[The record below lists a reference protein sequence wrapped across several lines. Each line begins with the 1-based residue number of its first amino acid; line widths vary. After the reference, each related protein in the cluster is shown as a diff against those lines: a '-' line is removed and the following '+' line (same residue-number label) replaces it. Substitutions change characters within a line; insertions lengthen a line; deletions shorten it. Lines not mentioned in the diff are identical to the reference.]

1 MSCHTSTSGGGSRGP
16 SIKPCALVASRAFRP
31 ELISRTRGE
40 RAEGGSLGEIARGL
54 NLDGVATY
62 RVAAGGGH
70 RRCVPSSHVRACR
83 RLADFGTSSCHDC
96 CWVTSVEIVGRDAEL
111 RSVSAFLDRTGEG
124 PAALMLDG
132 EAGIGKSTLWLAGVE
147 AARERGFR
155 VLSARPA
162 EVEQGLAHAGLG
174 DLFEGVLESVVPAL
188 SVPRRRALEVALL
201 VEPSAGRS
209 VDPRTLGV
217 ALRNAVEVLAAGGP
231 VVLAVDDVQW
241 LDLSSAGA
249 LAFAV
254 RRLGKGPV
262 LLLLARRVGEGA
274 ETSELERALDAERV
288 ERLPVGPLSLGALHR
303 LLRSRLGRTF
313 GRSTL
318 LQVYETSGG
327 NPFFALELARALER
341 RLEPAAGE
349 PLPVP
354 AQLEALLAR
363 RLADLP
369 PGAVEVLRLAGAL
382 ARPTLG
388 LIEAAAG
395 SDVGVALRPAI
406 EAGLVALDGDRVRFT
421 HPLFPLAVASQLT
434 PDKRRELH
442 GRLAA
447 VVNDVEQ
454 RARHLALAT
463 EGPDEEVAAALE
475 AAAEA
480 AAARGGWAA
489 AAELYEFA
497 GWRTPRGA
505 LEGSRRRLRASRI
518 WDEVG
523 DDARALRLVEPLAS
537 ELPPGPERARAL
549 MQLSYLS
556 TDLAEGVKLGE
567 EALLQPGLDDAL
579 SAEIHNEQA
588 NNYGLLLE
596 LASARSHAAAA
607 VEHAERTGDPALLAQ
622 SLAFHL
628 NLEHVAGNPGSDHLV
643 RRSLALEHD
652 AGERPHFRSP
662 TWAKGQRLYRAGWL
676 DEARSLHDDYRRRA
690 QDYGLDALDAQSA
703 YWLVWL
709 ECQAGRLGEAE
720 RLLSEYSGSF
730 GEESGGRHLGV
741 GAAGEV
747 ATYAGRLEEARAL
760 FAEGAELAARGHLED
775 FRLLNLARL
784 AFVDLSLGD
793 ARAALD
799 RLSPLV
805 DRLEEKGYRHP
816 GFAPVLPEAIEAAIA
831 VGWLDIAGA
840 LVARLERQART
851 LAEPWPLAVA
861 ARSRALL
868 AAATGDFEASF
879 EAFASALAEHKR
891 IPMPFEHA
899 RTLLALGAA
908 QRRAK
913 RRAEARASLQ
923 QALRIFQELGTPVW
937 AEKAHAELGGI
948 GGRAREKG
956 LTPAESRVAAL
967 VAEGRTNR
975 EVAAALFLGERTVET
990 HLTHIY
996 AKLGV
1001 RSRTELARRL
1011 R

>member
-1 MSCHTSTSGGGSRGP
+1 V
-16 SIKPCALVASRAFRP
+16 L
-31 ELISRTRGE
+31 E
-40 RAEGGSLGEIARGL
+40 
-54 NLDGVATY
+54 
-62 RVAAGGGH
+62 
-70 RRCVPSSHVRACR
+70 
-83 RLADFGTSSCHDC
+83 
-96 CWVTSVEIVGRDAEL
+96 
-111 RSVSAFLDRTGEG
+111 
-124 PAALMLDG
+124 G

-147 AARERGFR
+147 AARERGLR
-155 VLSARPA
+155 VLSSRPA
-162 EVEQGLAHAGLG
+162 EAEQGLAHAGLG
-174 DLFEGVLESVVPAL
+174 DLLEDVLEVVVPAL
-188 SVPRRRALEVALL
+188 SAPRRRALEVALL
-201 VEPSAGRS
+201 VEQSAGRS

-217 ALRNAVEVLAAGGP
+217 AVRNAVEVLAAKGP

-241 LDLSSAGA
+241 LDLSSASA
-249 LAFAV
+249 LAFGV
-254 RRLGKGPV
+254 RRLGNEPV
-262 LLLLARRVGEGA
+262 LLLLARRVGERA

-288 ERLPVGPLSLGALHR
+288 ERLLVGPLSLGALHR
-303 LLRSRLGRTF
+303 LVRSRLARTIGRA
-313 GRSTL
+313 TL

-341 RLEPAAGE
+341 LPRPPAAGE

-354 AQLEALLAR
+354 AQLDALLAQ

-369 PGAVEVLRLAGAL
+369 PRTVEGLELASAL

-388 LIEAAAG
+388 LVEAAAG
-395 SDVGVALRPAI
+395 NDLGTAFRPAI
-406 EAGLVALDGDRVRFT
+406 EAGLVRLDGDRLRFT

-434 PDKRRELH
+434 PDERRELH

-447 VVNDVEQ
+447 VVDDVEQ

-463 EGPDEEVAAALE
+463 DGPDAEVAAALE

-497 GWRTPRGA
+497 AARTPRGA
-505 LEGSRRRLRASRI
+505 PEGSGRRLRASGI

-523 DDARALRLVEPLAS
+523 DDARALRLVEPLAA

-556 TDLAEGVKLGE
+556 NDFAEGVKLGE
-567 EALLQPGLDDAL
+567 EALRQPGLDDAL

-588 NNYGLLLE
+588 NNYGLLRE

-622 SLAFHL
+622 ALAIHL
-628 NLEHVAGNPGSDHLV
+628 FLDHVAGHPVSDHLV
-643 RRSLALEHD
+643 RRSLALEHEV
-652 AGERPHFRSP
+652 GERPHFRSP
-662 TWAKGQRLYRAGWL
+662 TWANGQRLLRAGRL
-676 DEARSLHDDYRRRA
+676 DEARSLYDDYRRRA
-690 QDYGLDALDAQSA
+690 RDYGLDALDAHVA
-703 YWLVWL
+703 YWLVRL
-709 ECQAGRLGEAE
+709 ECQAGRLDEAE
-720 RLLSEYSGSF
+720 RLLSEYSGVF
-730 GEESGGRHLGV
+730 GEEKRHLGLN
-741 GAAGEV
+741 AAGQV

-760 FAEGAELAARGHLED
+760 FAEGADLAARGHLED
-775 FRLLNLARL
+775 FRVLNLAEL

-799 RLSPLV
+799 RLLPLV

-816 GFAPVLPEAIEAAIA
+816 SFPAVLPHAIEAAIA
-831 VGWLDIAGA
+831 VGELETAGA
-840 LVARLERQART
+840 LVDRLERQARA

-879 EAFASALAEHKR
+879 EAFACALAGHER
-891 IPMPFEHA
+891 VPMPFERA
-899 RTLLALGAA
+899 RTLLALGVV
-908 QRRAK
+908 QRRA
-913 RRAEARASLQ
+913 RHRAEARASLQ

-937 AEKAHAELGGI
+937 AEKAHAELGRI
-948 GGRAREKG
+948 GGRRRTEG
-956 LTPAESRVAAL
+956 LTPAERRVAEL
-967 VAEGRTNR
+967 VAEGRANR
-975 EVAAALFLGERTVET
+975 EVAAALFLSERTVAT

>member
-1 MSCHTSTSGGGSRGP
+1 M
-16 SIKPCALVASRAFRP
+16 
-31 ELISRTRGE
+31 TRG
-40 RAEGGSLGEIARGL
+40 
-54 NLDGVATY
+54 
-62 RVAAGGGH
+62 
-70 RRCVPSSHVRACR
+70 
-83 RLADFGTSSCHDC
+83 
-96 CWVTSVEIVGRDAEL
+96 EIVGRDAEL
-111 RSVSAFLDRTGEG
+111 RSLSAFLDRTAAG
-124 PAALMLDG
+124 PAALVLEG

-162 EVEQGLAHAGLG
+162 EAEQGLAHAALG
-174 DLFEGVLESVVPAL
+174 DVFEDVFEIVVPAL
-188 SVPRRRALEVALL
+188 SAPRRRALEVALL
-201 VEPSAGRS
+201 VEQAAGGS

-217 ALRNAVEVLAAGGP
+217 AVRTAVEVLAAGGP
-231 VVLAVDDVQW
+231 LVLAVDDVQW
-241 LDLSSAGA
+241 LDPSSASA

-254 RRLGKGPV
+254 RRLGNEPV
-262 LLLLARRVGEGA
+262 LLLLARRVGERA
-274 ETSELERALDAERV
+274 ETSEFERALDAERV
-288 ERLPVGPLSLGALHR
+288 ERRLVGPLSLGAIHR
-303 LLRSRLGRTF
+303 LLRSRLRRTL

-318 LQVYETSGG
+318 LQVYEASGG

-341 RLEPAAGE
+341 LPPPAAGE
-349 PLPVP
+349 PLPAP

-369 PGAVEVLRLAGAL
+369 PDTVEVLRLAGAL

-388 LIEAAAG
+388 LVEAAAG
-395 SDVGVALRPAI
+395 SDVGTALRSAI
-406 EAGLVALDGDRVRFT
+406 EAGLVALDGDRLRFM

-434 PDKRRELH
+434 PDEGRELH

-463 EGPDEEVAAALE
+463 KGPDAEVAAALE

-497 GWRTPRGA
+497 AARTPRGA
-505 LEGSRRRLRASRI
+505 PEGSRRRLRASGI

-523 DDARALRLVEPLAS
+523 DDARALRLVEPLAA

-549 MQLSYLS
+549 MRLSYLLG
-556 TDLAEGVKLGE
+556 DLAEGVKLGE
-567 EALLQPGLDDAL
+567 EALLQPGLDDTL
-579 SAEIHNEQA
+579 SAEIHNQQA
-588 NNYGLLLE
+588 NTYDLLLE

-607 VEHAERTGDPALLAQ
+607 VEHAERTGEPALLAQ
-622 SLAFHL
+622 ALAFYL
-628 NLEHVAGNPGSDHLV
+628 DFEHEAGNPISDELT
-643 RRSLALEHD
+643 RSLALEHD
-652 AGERPHFRSP
+652 AGERPYFHSP
-662 TWAKGQRLYRAGWL
+662 TWVAAIRLFRAGRL
-676 DEARSLHDDYRRRA
+676 DEARRFYQEYRRRA
-690 QDYGLDALDAQSA
+690 QDYGLDAFDA
-703 YWLVWL
+703 LVAFRLVRL
-709 ECQAGRLGEAE
+709 ECQAGRLDEAE
-720 RLLSEYSGSF
+720 RLLSEYSGFF
-730 GEESGGRHLGV
+730 GEESGGRHLGL
-741 GAAGEV
+741 GAAGVV
-747 ATYAGRLEEARAL
+747 AAYAGRSEEARAL
-760 FAEGAELAARGHLED
+760 FAVGAELAARQHDEWFRMSNLEG
-775 FRLLNLARL
+775 L

-799 RLSPLV
+799 RLLPLV
-805 DRLEEKGYRHP
+805 DRLDEKGYRHP
-816 GFAPVLPEAIEAAIA
+816 GFAPVLPHAIEAAIA
-831 VGWLDIAGA
+831 VGELETAGA
-840 LVARLERQART
+840 LVDRLEGQAHT

-861 ARSRALL
+861 ARSRGLL

-879 EAFASALAEHKR
+879 EAFACALAEHER
-891 IPMPFEHA
+891 VPMPFERA

-908 QRRAK
+908 QRRAR

-923 QALRIFQELGTPVW
+923 QALRVFQELGTPVW
-937 AEKAHAELGGI
+937 AEKAHAELGHV
-948 GGRAREKG
+948 GGRRRAEG
-956 LTPAESRVAAL
+956 LTPAERRVAAL

-975 EVAAALFLGERTVET
+975 EVAATLFLGERTVET

>member
-1 MSCHTSTSGGGSRGP
+1 
-16 SIKPCALVASRAFRP
+16 
-31 ELISRTRGE
+31 
-40 RAEGGSLGEIARGL
+40 
-54 NLDGVATY
+54 
-62 RVAAGGGH
+62 
-70 RRCVPSSHVRACR
+70 
-83 RLADFGTSSCHDC
+83 
-96 CWVTSVEIVGRDAEL
+96 VTSDEIFGRDEEL
-111 RSVSAFLDRTGEG
+111 RSLSAIFERTAAG
-124 PAALMLDG
+124 PAALVLEG

-147 AARERGFR
+147 AAREHGFR
-155 VLSARPA
+155 VLSTRPA
-162 EVEQGLAHAGLG
+162 EAEQGLAHAGLG
-174 DLFEGVLESVVPAL
+174 DLFEDVREIVVPEL
-188 SVPRRRALEVALL
+188 SVPRRHALEVALL
-201 VEPSAGRS
+201 VEPSTGRS

-217 ALRNAVEVLAAGGP
+217 ALRNAVEVLAGNGP

-254 RRLGKGPV
+254 RRLGNAPV
-262 LLLLARRVGEGA
+262 LLLLARRVGDHA
-274 ETSELERALDAERV
+274 ETSELERALDVERV
-288 ERLPVGPLSLGALHR
+288 ERLPVGPLSLGAIHR
-303 LLRSRLGRTF
+303 LLRLRLDRMF

-341 RLEPAAGE
+341 LPPPAVGE

-354 AQLEALLAR
+354 AQLGALLAR

-369 PGAVEVLRLAGAL
+369 PDTVEVLRLAGAL

-388 LIEAAAG
+388 LVEAAAG
-395 SDVGVALRPAI
+395 SDLDTALGPAI
-406 EAGLVALDGDRVRFT
+406 EAGLVALDGDRLRFM
-421 HPLFPLAVASQLT
+421 HPLFPLAVASGLT
-434 PDKRRELH
+434 PDERRELH

-447 VVNDVEQ
+447 VVDDVEQ

-489 AAELYEFA
+489 AAELYELA
-497 GWRTPRGA
+497 AARTQRGA
-505 LEGSRRRLRASRI
+505 PEGSRRRLRASGI

-523 DDARALRLVEPLAS
+523 DDARALRLIEPLAP

-549 MQLSYLS
+549 MQLSHLLGDY
-556 TDLAEGVKLGE
+556 AEGVKLGE
-567 EALLQPGLDDAL
+567 EALLQPGLGDAL

-588 NNYGLLLE
+588 NNYDLLLE

-607 VEHAERTGDPALLAQ
+607 VEHAERTGEPALLAQ
-622 SLAFHL
+622 ALAL
-628 NLEHVAGNPGSDHLV
+628 YLDLEHVAGNPVSDDLV
-643 RRSLALEHD
+643 RRSLASEHD
-652 AGERPHFRSP
+652 AGERPYFRSP
-662 TWAKGQRLYRAGWL
+662 TWAVAGRLFRAGRL
-676 DEARSLHDDYRRRA
+676 DEARRFCQEYRRRA
-690 QDYGLDALDAQSA
+690 QEYGVDAFDAQVA
-703 YWLVWL
+703 LHLVLL
-709 ECQAGRLGEAE
+709 ECQAGRLDEAD
-720 RLLSEYSGSF
+720 RLASEYSGF
-730 GEESGGRHLGV
+730 FEDESGGRPLGLSAAGVV
-741 GAAGEV
+741 GA
-747 ATYAGRLEEARAL
+747 YAGRSEEARTL
-760 FAEGAELAARGHLED
+760 FAEGAELAARQHDEW
-775 FRLLNLARL
+775 FRMSNLAGL

-793 ARAALD
+793 ARTALD
-799 RLSPLV
+799 RLLPIV

-816 GFAPVLPEAIEAAIA
+816 SFPPVLPHAIEAAIA
-831 VGWLDIAGA
+831 VGELETARA
-840 LVARLERQART
+840 LVDRLERQAIA
-851 LAEPWPLAVA
+851 LPEPWPLADA
-861 ARSRALL
+861 ARSRALF

-879 EAFASALAEHKR
+879 GAFTSALAEHER
-891 IPMPFEHA
+891 LPMPFERA

-908 QRRAK
+908 QRRA
-913 RRAEARASLQ
+913 RHRAEARASLQ
-923 QALRIFQELGTPVW
+923 QALRIFQELRTPVW
-937 AEKAHAELGGI
+937 AEKARAELGRI

>member
-1 MSCHTSTSGGGSRGP
+1 MT
-16 SIKPCALVASRAFRP
+16 
-31 ELISRTRGE
+31 
-40 RAEGGSLGEIARGL
+40 
-54 NLDGVATY
+54 
-62 RVAAGGGH
+62 
-70 RRCVPSSHVRACR
+70 
-83 RLADFGTSSCHDC
+83 
-96 CWVTSVEIVGRDAEL
+96 VEIVGRDEEL
-111 RSVSAFLDRTGEG
+111 RSLSAFLDRTTEG
-124 PAALMLDG
+124 PATLVLEG

-155 VLSARPA
+155 VLSSRPA
-162 EVEQGLAHAGLG
+162 EAEQGLAHAGLG
-174 DLFEGVLESVVPAL
+174 DLFEDVLELVVPEL
-188 SVPRRRALEVALL
+188 SAPRRRALEVALL
-201 VEPSAGRS
+201 VEEAAGRS

-217 ALRNAVEVLAAGGP
+217 AMRNAVEVLAAKGP

-241 LDLSSAGA
+241 LDLSSASA

-254 RRLGKGPV
+254 RRLGNDEPV

-274 ETSELERALDAERV
+274 ETSELELALEAERV

-303 LLRSRLGRTF
+303 LLRSRLGHTF

-341 RLEPAAGE
+341 VPQPPAAGE

-369 PGAVEVLRLAGAL
+369 PRTVEVLRVVAAL

-388 LIEAAAG
+388 LVEAAAG
-395 SDVGVALRPAI
+395 NDLGTALRPAI
-406 EAGLVALDGDRVRFT
+406 ETELVRLDGDRLRFV

-434 PDKRRELH
+434 PDERCELH

-447 VVNDVEQ
+447 VVDDIEQ

-463 EGPDEEVAAALE
+463 DGLDAEVAAALE

-497 GWRTPRGA
+497 SARTPRQA
-505 LEGSRRRLRASRI
+505 PEGSRRLLRASGI

-523 DDARALRLVEPLAS
+523 DDPRALRLVEPFAAELA
-537 ELPPGPERARAL
+537 PGPERARAL
-549 MQLSYLS
+549 MQLSHLRS
-556 TDLAEGVKLGE
+556 DFDFAEGVKLGE

-579 SAEIHNEQA
+579 SAEIHDEQA
-588 NNYGLLLE
+588 NNCALLLE

-607 VEHAERTGDPALLAQ
+607 VEHAERTGEPALFAQ
-622 SLAFHL
+622 ALGFYL
-628 NLEHVAGNPGSDHLV
+628 NLEHVAGNPVSDELDHY
-643 RRSLALEHD
+643 SLELEHL
-652 AGERPHFRSP
+652 AGERPYFHSP
-662 TWAKGQRLYRAGWL
+662 TWLKGQRLLRAGRL
-676 DEARSLHDDYRRRA
+676 DEARSLYDDYRRRA
-690 QDYGLDALDAQSA
+690 QDYGLDSFDTQAALQ
-703 YWLVWL
+703 LVRL
-709 ECQAGRLGEAE
+709 ECQAGRLDEAD
-720 RLLSEYSGSF
+720 RLVSEYAGFF
-730 GEESGGRHLGV
+730 GEESGGRLTGPR
-741 GAAGEV
+741 AAGV
-747 ATYAGRLEEARAL
+747 AAAYAGRIEEARAL
-760 FAEGAELAARGHLED
+760 FAEGAELAAQGHLEL
-775 FRLLNLARL
+775 FRMRSLEGL

-799 RLSPLV
+799 RLLPLV
-805 DRLEEKGYRHP
+805 DRLEARGYRHP
-816 GFAPVLPEAIEAAIA
+816 TESAVLPDAIEAAIA
-831 VGWLDIAGA
+831 VGELKTAVA
-840 LVARLERQART
+840 LVGRLERRART

-861 ARSRALL
+861 ARSRGLL

-879 EAFASALAEHKR
+879 EAFAYALAEHAR
-891 IPMPFEHA
+891 IQMPFEHA
-899 RTLLALGAA
+899 RTLLAFGAA
-908 QRRAK
+908 QRRA
-913 RRAEARASLQ
+913 RRRGEARASLQ
-923 QALRIFQELGTPVW
+923 QALRIFQELGTPAW
-937 AEKAHAELGGI
+937 AEKARAELGRV
-948 GGRAREKG
+948 GGRRRAEG
-956 LTPAESRVAAL
+956 LTPAERRVADL

-975 EVAAALFLGERTVET
+975 QVAATLFLSERTVAT
-990 HLTHIY
+990 HLSHIY

>member
-1 MSCHTSTSGGGSRGP
+1 
-16 SIKPCALVASRAFRP
+16 V
-31 ELISRTRGE
+31 TRG
-40 RAEGGSLGEIARGL
+40 
-54 NLDGVATY
+54 
-62 RVAAGGGH
+62 
-70 RRCVPSSHVRACR
+70 
-83 RLADFGTSSCHDC
+83 
-96 CWVTSVEIVGRDAEL
+96 EIVGRDEEL
-111 RSVSAFLDRTGEG
+111 RSLSAFLDRTAAG
-124 PAALMLDG
+124 PAALVLEG

-147 AARERGFR
+147 AAREGGSR

-162 EVEQGLAHAGLG
+162 EAEQGLAHAGLG
-174 DLFEGVLESVVPAL
+174 DLFEDVLELVVPAL
-188 SVPRRRALEVALL
+188 SAPRRRALEVALL
-201 VEPSAGRS
+201 VEPSVGRS

-217 ALRNAVEVLAAGGP
+217 ALRNTVEVLAAEGP

-241 LDLSSAGA
+241 LDLSSASA

-254 RRLGKGPV
+254 RRLGDERV
-262 LLLLARRVGEGA
+262 LLLLARRVGDRA
-274 ETSELERALDAERV
+274 EPSELERALDAERV
-288 ERLPVGPLSLGALHR
+288 ERLPVGPLSLGAIHR
-303 LLRSRLGRTF
+303 LLRLRLDRMF

-327 NPFFALELARALER
+327 NPLFALELARALER
-341 RLEPAAGE
+341 LPPPGVGE
-349 PLPVP
+349 SLPVP

-369 PGAVEVLRLAGAL
+369 PDTAEVLGLAGAL

-388 LIEAAAG
+388 LVEAAAG
-395 SDVGVALRPAI
+395 SDLGTALRPAI

-434 PDKRRELH
+434 LDERRELH

-447 VVNDVEQ
+447 VVDDVEQ

-480 AAARGGWAA
+480 AAAHGGWAA
-489 AAELYEFA
+489 AAELYELA
-497 GWRTPRGA
+497 AARTPREA
-505 LEGSRRRLRASRI
+505 REGSRRRLRASGV
-518 WDEVG
+518 WEEVG
-523 DDARALRLVEPLAS
+523 DDARALRLVEPLAR
-537 ELPPGPERARAL
+537 ELPPGRERARAL
-549 MQLSYLS
+549 MQLSHLLGDY
-556 TDLAEGVKLGE
+556 AEGVKLGE
-567 EALLQPGLDDAL
+567 EALLQPGLDDGL
-579 SAEIHNEQA
+579 SAEIHDEQA

-607 VEHAERTGDPALLAQ
+607 VEHAERTGDPALLARV
-622 SLAFHL
+622 LAFHL
-628 NLEHVAGNPGSDHLV
+628 NLEHDAGNPVSDYLV

-652 AGERPHFRSP
+652 AGERPYFHSP
-662 TWAKGQRLYRAGWL
+662 TWVVADRLFRAGRL
-676 DEARSLHDDYRRRA
+676 DEARRFYQEYRRRA
-690 QDYGLDALDAQSA
+690 QEYGLDAFDAQVA
-703 YWLVWL
+703 LRLVRL
-709 ECQAGRLGEAE
+709 ECQAGRLDKAE
-720 RLLSEYSGSF
+720 RLSSEYSGFF
-730 GEESGGRHLGV
+730 GEESGGRHLGLI
-741 GAAGEV
+741 AAGEV

-775 FRLLNLARL
+775 FRMRNLARL

-816 GFAPVLPEAIEAAIA
+816 SSPPVLPHAIEAAIA
-831 VGWLDIAGA
+831 VGRLETAGA
-840 LVARLERQART
+840 LVVRLECQASA

-879 EAFASALAEHKR
+879 EAFACALAEHKR
-891 IPMPFEHA
+891 VPMPFERA
-899 RTLLALGAA
+899 RTLLALGAV
-908 QRRAK
+908 QRRAR

-923 QALRIFQELGTPVW
+923 QALQIFQELGTPVW
-937 AEKAHAELGGI
+937 AEKARVELGRI
-948 GGRAREKG
+948 GGRRRTEG
-956 LTPAESRVAAL
+956 LTPAEGRVAEL
-967 VAEGRTNR
+967 VAEGRANR
-975 EVAAALFLGERTVET
+975 EVAAALFLSERTVAT